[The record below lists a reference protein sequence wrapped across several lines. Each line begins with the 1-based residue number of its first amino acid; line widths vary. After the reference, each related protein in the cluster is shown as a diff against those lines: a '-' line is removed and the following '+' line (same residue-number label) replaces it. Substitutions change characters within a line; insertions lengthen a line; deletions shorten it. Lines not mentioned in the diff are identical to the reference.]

1 MLGLAFCCFCH
12 VRYDYNREFDCY
24 VLPSNSSIGKRGLP
38 VNFFRNCIKSKFA
51 LCLVDSVKSWLKCFF
66 FVQFLKEKL
75 DCQIYIY
82 TIGYP
87 IPSAATRFQSVRLV
101 IVLWCLMVLILINY
115 YSSELTSNMTI
126 TKLKPIVNSLEELA
140 ASDKL
145 KPTIDMNSVLAN
157 RILVFLFKFIFYFYL
172 VAKF

>member
-66 FVQFLKEKL
+66 CSIFKRKAWLSHLHLHYRLPHSVSGYQISIRSLSNRSLVL
-75 DCQIYIY
+75 DGFDTNQ
-82 TIGYP
+82 
-87 IPSAATRFQSVRLV
+87 L
-101 IVLWCLMVLILINY
+101 
-115 YSSELTSNMTI
+115 
-126 TKLKPIVNSLEELA
+126 
-140 ASDKL
+140 
-145 KPTIDMNSVLAN
+145 
-157 RILVFLFKFIFYFYL
+157 LFKRVNIQYDHYQ
-172 VAKF
+172 VKADSKFSRRIGG